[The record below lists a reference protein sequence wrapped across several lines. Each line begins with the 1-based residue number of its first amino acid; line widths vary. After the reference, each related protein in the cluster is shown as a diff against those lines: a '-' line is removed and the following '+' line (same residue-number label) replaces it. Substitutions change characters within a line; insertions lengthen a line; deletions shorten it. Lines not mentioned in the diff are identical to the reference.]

1 MGVWATA
8 TITGTEDQGSGWRQL
23 DRQPTSVAIER
34 GFSGAPVYDATMA
47 VLGILVARI
56 PRSDHVVAWMI
67 PTGRWHTEL
76 PEVFPARQ
84 ISTWVGQPRLT
95 FVQKLTLA
103 NALGEVPVMA
113 HVEGRRL
120 VVQNLP
126 GHIRGAVPTHSVANL
141 DLFGLVDAVL
151 EYDDGFSMLYTVI
164 QGLGGREPL
173 AIVHLRE
180 IAVEM
185 GLLEATP

>member
-1 MGVWATA
+1 
-8 TITGTEDQGSGWRQL
+8 
-23 DRQPTSVAIER
+23 
-34 GFSGAPVYDATMA
+34 MA

-56 PRSDHVVAWMI
+56 PRSGHVVAWMI